1 MSGMTTGLTSSV
13 GDTVHLHGRARYRA
27 TEHGPVVVVP
37 TRCASGRH
45 VLTNVGYR
53 IVETGQT
60 LRVGCAACDQTGP
73 DGSWSFITNGQQAVS
88 AEFDD
93 DPYAELVDSLVG
105 HR

>member
-1 MSGMTTGLTSSV
+1 MTTGSTSGV
-13 GDTVHLHGRARYRA
+13 HDTVHLHGRVRYRP

-37 TRCASGRH
+37 TRCPSGRH

-60 LRVGCAACDQTGP
+60 LQVGCDACVQTGP
-73 DGSWSFITNGQQAVS
+73 DGGWSFITNGQQAVS

-93 DPYAELVDSLVG
+93 EPYAELVNSLAG

>member
-1 MSGMTTGLTSSV
+1 MTTGLASSV
-13 GDTVHLHGRARYRA
+13 GETVHLHGRAHYRT

-37 TRCASGRH
+37 TRCPSRRH

-53 IVETGQT
+53 IVETRQT
-60 LRVGCAACDQTGP
+60 LQVSCDACIQTGP
-73 DGSWSFITNGQQAVS
+73 DSGWSFATNGQQAVS

-93 DPYAELVDSLVG
+93 EPYAELVNSLVG